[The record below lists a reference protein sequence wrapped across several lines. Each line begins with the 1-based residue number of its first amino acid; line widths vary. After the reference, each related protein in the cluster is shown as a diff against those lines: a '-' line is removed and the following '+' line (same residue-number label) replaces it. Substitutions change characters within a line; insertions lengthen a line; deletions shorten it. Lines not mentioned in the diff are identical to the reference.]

1 VAIRWNLRVYDA
13 FSLHERMYRTII
25 MSDRRRSTHGMHIAG
40 ALVVGLLA
48 LSLAYAVPAIA
59 PLQHAEVGAS
69 VHAKNSATPG
79 WILELQTRNA
89 RQSPVTAEND
99 EPSFWI

>member
-1 VAIRWNLRVYDA
+1 
-13 FSLHERMYRTII
+13 
-25 MSDRRRSTHGMHIAG
+25 MSDRRRSTHIAG
-40 ALVVGLLA
+40 ALFVGLLA
-48 LSLAYAVPAIA
+48 LSLAFAVPAIA

-69 VHAKNSATPG
+69 VHAKNGATPD

-89 RQSPVTAEND
+89 RQSPVTVQNE